1 MILKSLIIG
10 VFLGAAL
17 LTLGLGLRKTILAAA
32 AMGLMLISALISTAL
47 AFVLF
52 PVLVFLLMALPE
64 PGGARLSSG
73 HTGYRITAVSGPLSG
88 KSYTISGKNAS
99 LDFGRER
106 CKVLFPPDT
115 PGVSRQH
122 CSVILR
128 EGVPYLVDLGS
139 HYGTF
144 LLSPTQRLAPNSPV
158 RLTENKSFCLA
169 RNDIS
174 FVINKL

>member
-10 VFLGAAL
+10 VFLGGAL
-17 LTLGLGLRKTILAAA
+17 LTLGFGLKKPVPAAIGAVLLLLGALA
-32 AMGLMLISALISTAL
+32 STAL

-52 PVLVFLLMALPE
+52 PLLLFALMVCPE
-64 PGGARLSSG
+64 LGGISLGSG
-73 HTGYRITAVSGPLSG
+73 ASGYRITAVSGPLSG
-88 KSYTISGKNAS
+88 RKYTISGNNAS
-99 LDFGRER
+99 LDFGREH

-115 PGVSRQH
+115 PGVSRHH

-128 EGVPYLVDLGS
+128 DGVAYLVDNGS

-158 RLTENKSFCLA
+158 ALTENKSFCLA
-169 RNDIS
+169 RNDIM